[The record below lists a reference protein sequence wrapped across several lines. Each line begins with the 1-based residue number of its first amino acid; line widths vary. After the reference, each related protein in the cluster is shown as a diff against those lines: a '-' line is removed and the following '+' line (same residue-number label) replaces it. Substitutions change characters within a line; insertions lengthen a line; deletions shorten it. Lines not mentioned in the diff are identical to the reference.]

1 MAERNIA
8 TRRAWAVVSVV
19 ASFPSFVF
27 GTGTGK
33 AGSQVELRKDLPDG
47 TTVIRLL
54 SDLVTGYPGF
64 REAVF
69 NPESGTVNE
78 QIGVILNDT
87 LLTFAEITE
96 TTLKEGDSLTILPIY
111 AGG

>member
-1 MAERNIA
+1 MAELNVA
-8 TRRAWAVVSVV
+8 TRRVWAVVSVT

-27 GTGTGK
+27 GTGLRK
-33 AGSQVELRKDLPDG
+33 AGGRVELRKDLPDG

-78 QIGVILNDT
+78 QIGVVLNDQ

-96 TTLKEGDSLTILPIY
+96 ITLKDGDSLTILPVY